1 MRSRTTVLLSL
12 ATAAA
17 LTATATGCA
26 TEDST
31 SAATAANGTTQVTLA
46 LDWTPNTNH
55 TGIYV
60 AQQKGWFKAAGIDLK
75 IVPYGSTAPETL
87 IAAHKADFGISY
99 QEGITTARAAGQDI
113 TSVYAV
119 TQKTNVTVSVRADR
133 DDITSPKDLD
143 GKTYAGFG
151 APYEKALL
159 QKVIQQDGGKG
170 DFKQVTLN
178 TSAYAALYAGKA
190 DFAMPMPTW
199 EGLEAKLTGKP
210 LKDFQL
216 ADYGFPAIYST
227 VVASSGQYL
236 KKNPGIAKKF
246 LAAVNKGYEF
256 AADHPDQGADL
267 LIAANK
273 STLTNTELVKES
285 EELLAKE
292 YYRAADGSIGTQSAA
307 RWQAFADF
315 EFKAGLLV
323 DRNGKKLTEAPDAST
338 FFTDAYLPD
347 AESAK

>member
-1 MRSRTTVLLSL
+1 MRTRTTALLSI

-26 TEDST
+26 SQDST
-31 SAATAANGTTQVTLA
+31 SAASKNGTTQVTLA

-60 AQQKGWFKAAGIDLK
+60 AQQKGWFKDAGIDLK

-87 IAAHKADFGISY
+87 VANHKADFGISY
-99 QEGITTARAAGQDI
+99 QEGVTTARAAGQDI

-159 QKVIQQDGGKG
+159 QKVIQEDGGKG
-170 DFKQVTLN
+170 DFKQITLN

-210 LKDFQL
+210 LKDFPL

-227 VVASSGQYL
+227 LVASSGQYL
-236 KKNPGIAKKF
+236 KQNPEIAKKF
-246 LAAVNKGYEF
+246 LAVVDKGYEY
-256 AADHPDQGADL
+256 AADHPDQAAGL

-285 EELLAKE
+285 ERLLAKE
-292 YYRAADGSIGTQSAA
+292 YYRAADGSIGTQSAE

-315 EFKAGLLV
+315 EYKSGLLV
-323 DRNGKKLTEAPDAST
+323 DKNGKKLTKAPDAST

-347 AESAK
+347 AEDTK

>member
-1 MRSRTTVLLSL
+1 MNRRTLLSAIAATSLL
-12 ATAAA
+12 AVTTGCSADSSAAA
-17 LTATATGCA
+17 Q
-26 TEDST
+26 D
-31 SAATAANGTTQVTLA
+31 GTTTVTLA

-60 AQQKGWFKAAGIDLK
+60 AQAKGWFKDAGINLK

-87 IAAHKADFGISY
+87 IANHKADFGISY

-119 TQKTNVTVSVRADR
+119 TQKTNVTVAVRADR

-143 GKTYAGFG
+143 GETYAGFG
-151 APYEKALL
+151 APYEKPLL
-159 QKVIQQDGGKG
+159 QKVIQNAGGEG

-199 EGLEAKLTGKP
+199 EGLEAELSGKP
-210 LKDFQL
+210 LKNFQL
-216 ADYGFPAIYST
+216 SDYGFPAIYST
-227 VVASSGQYL
+227 LVASSDQFL
-236 KKNPGIAKKF
+236 KKNPALARKF
-246 LAAVNKGYEF
+246 LAAVDKGYRY
-256 AADHPDQGADL
+256 AADNPDKAADL
-267 LIAANK
+267 LISENK
-273 STLTNTELVKES
+273 SVLTNTELVTKS

-292 YYRAADGSIGTQSAA
+292 YYKGADGTIGTQTAE

-315 EFKAGLLV
+315 EYKAGLLV
-323 DRNGKKLTEAPDAST
+323 DANGKKLTKVPDAAE
-338 FFTDAYLPD
+338 FFTNDYLPD
-347 AESAK
+347 TK

>member
-1 MRSRTTVLLSL
+1 MNRRTLLSAIAATSLL
-12 ATAAA
+12 AVTTGCSADSSAAA
-17 LTATATGCA
+17 Q
-26 TEDST
+26 D
-31 SAATAANGTTQVTLA
+31 GTTTVTLA

-60 AQQKGWFKAAGIDLK
+60 AQAKGWFKDAGINLK

-87 IAAHKADFGISY
+87 IANHKADFGISY

-119 TQKTNVTVSVRADR
+119 TQKTNVTVAVRADR

-143 GKTYAGFG
+143 GETYAGFG
-151 APYEKALL
+151 APYEKPLL
-159 QKVIQQDGGKG
+159 QKVIQNAGGEG

-199 EGLEAKLTGKP
+199 EGLEAELSGKP
-210 LKDFQL
+210 LKNFQL
-216 ADYGFPAIYST
+216 SDYGFPAIYST
-227 VVASSGQYL
+227 LVASSDQFL
-236 KKNPGIAKKF
+236 KKNPALARKF
-246 LAAVNKGYEF
+246 LAAVDKGYRY
-256 AADHPDQGADL
+256 AADNPDKAADL
-267 LIAANK
+267 LISENK
-273 STLTNTELVKES
+273 SVLTNTELVTKS

-292 YYRAADGSIGTQSAA
+292 YYKGADGTIGTQTAE

-315 EFKAGLLV
+315 EYKAGLLV
-323 DRNGKKLTEAPDAST
+323 DANGKKLTKAPDAAE
-338 FFTDAYLPD
+338 FFTNDYLPD
-347 AESAK
+347 TK